1 MLTQTRRDGKYVKGL
16 RKLALEIGTAE
27 KQRKLFMNCFNGELQ
42 MYLLPEKPITYNKAL
57 REARAKDLVKKNNTG
72 LQLPANIMKTL
83 DEIRANHNQKES
95 RPVNVV
101 HQFQIID
108 HVVDMR

>member
-1 MLTQTRRDGKYVKGL
+1 
-16 RKLALEIGTAE
+16 
-27 KQRKLFMNCFNGELQ
+27 MNCFNGELQ

-83 DEIRANHNQKES
+83 AISASK
-95 RPVNVV
+95 
-101 HQFQIID
+101 
-108 HVVDMR
+108 